1 MMIEFSAEAEL
12 VGMPSRTNYSATS
25 LIVKVEMVEFS
36 IRVASV
42 VSFRDRYGLPPFY
55 AYK

>member
-12 VGMPSRTNYSATS
+12 VGMPSRTNYSATN

-42 VSFRDRYGLPPFY
+42 VSFRDR
-55 AYK
+55 